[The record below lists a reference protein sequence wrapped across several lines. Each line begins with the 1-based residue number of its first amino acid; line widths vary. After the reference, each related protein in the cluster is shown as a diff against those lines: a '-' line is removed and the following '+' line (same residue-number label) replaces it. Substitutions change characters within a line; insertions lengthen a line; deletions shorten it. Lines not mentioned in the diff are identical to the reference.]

1 MKKPIEVPPLED
13 DPLLADVIEKNIH
26 TLTRARL
33 ENLQERT
40 REEKLADSIT
50 NFSGRMQFVYF
61 HVVWFSLWIIVNSG
75 WIGIQPFDPFPFGLL
90 TMIVSLEAIF
100 LATFVL
106 ISQNRMSVEADRRAE
121 LALHIGLLTEHEVT
135 RVLQMLDAMEEKI
148 GLDDNKD
155 SDLVQLEK
163 ITKPEDV
170 LAAIRRMEERVA
182 AQK

>member
-13 DPLLADVIEKNIH
+13 DPLLSDVIEKNIH

-33 ENLQERT
+33 ENLQART
-40 REEKLADSIT
+40 REEGLADAIT
-50 NFSGRMQFVYF
+50 DFSGRMQFFYY
-61 HVVWFSLWIIVNSG
+61 HVVWFSLWIIVNTG
-75 WIGIQPFDPFPFGLL
+75 WVGIQPFDPFPFGLL

-106 ISQNRMSVEADRRAE
+106 ISQNRLSVEADRRAD
-121 LALHIGLLTEHEVT
+121 LALHIGLLTEHEIT
-135 RVLQMLDAMEEKI
+135 RLLQMLDAVQQKMGIEHGE
-148 GLDDNKD
+148 D
-155 SDLVQLEK
+155 SELVQLEK